1 MVYLLAETQV
11 PERETKKL
19 TPGMS
24 CVGEGHQATI
34 LKTAGAAT
42 NDDYSE
48 LIDRFLACH
57 LIVWSIKSRKRP
69 QKVIGLLWFW
79 KWRHWWRPLREIE
92 GFFFFECF
100 VGPFGAWADIGMWP
114 DISFKYLYLYL
125 YSSDPILY
133 YSFSRVS
140 PCLVALM
147 VSLFKY
153 CNNVSNH
160 SQSFIR
166 PCRRWNFTQCKI
178 PILWDDWLKL
188 SLWFFFLSVEVFVS
202 IFGTPLYLVQV
213 HLYFEAP
220 GCCGALL
227 WSLCRN
233 LENCRLSLIL
243 KSNLTFLDNFQSV
256 SLR

>member
-34 LKTAGAAT
+34 LKTVGAAT

-160 SQSFIR
+160 SQFIR
-166 PCRRWNFTQCKI
+166 PCRRWSFTQSKI
-178 PILWDDWLKL
+178 PILWDDWLKV
-188 SLWFFFLSVEVFVS
+188 SLWFFFYLWRFLCLFLAHLYTWFKCICISKPRDVVAPSCGASVEIWKTV
-202 IFGTPLYLVQV
+202 
-213 HLYFEAP
+213 
-220 GCCGALL
+220 
-227 WSLCRN
+227 
-233 LENCRLSLIL
+233 
-243 KSNLTFLDNFQSV
+243 V
-256 SLR
+256 SLLF